1 MHLHRNNN
9 TAQRRRQHARA
20 RWTHPPRHRASQHAH
35 CTQPLS
41 REQPPSAHEQN
52 QPHTTHHISS
62 AHTPHAAPDTRQSRR
77 PWWRRS
83 RTRPA
88 TRAASATTPLRPPTA
103 TCTRTTYRCSRP
115 RTWTTTRHGTGSAP
129 ERTTT
134 QTSTT
139 GSATAR
145 QHAAPRRPPHH
156 HQRHRR
162 THHHHRCRDE
172 LVASE
177 KVPEK
182 SSEIP
187 RKSYGASLRGGPSL
201 PAPSQTRVCTGM
213 TSMPRGRGG
222 ASLQASVATLR
233 HYRPGLRPGTF
244 KKKKYQHSD
253 AHSIKTIH
261 QHSSSFTHTSQRAW
275 SPGAATSAGRGGAG
289 FVNRTGHHTRV
300 GAPSAGALS
309 VGALSAG
316 FVRLITV

>member
-1 MHLHRNNN
+1 MHLHRNDN

-187 RKSYGASLRGGPSL
+187 RKSYGASLRGGPSPPL
-201 PAPSQTRVCTGM
+201 SNPRVHRHDKYAARSRRRQPPSIG
-213 TSMPRGRGG
+213 SNP
-222 ASLQASVATLR
+222 ASLPTR
-233 HYRPGLRPGTF
+233 
-244 KKKKYQHSD
+244 
-253 AHSIKTIH
+253 
-261 QHSSSFTHTSQRAW
+261 
-275 SPGAATSAGRGGAG
+275 ATSRY
-289 FVNRTGHHTRV
+289 VQEEEDVDTGN
-300 GAPSAGALS
+300 
-309 VGALSAG
+309 
-316 FVRLITV
+316 